1 MIKVHFYAPGAIEVG
16 ALELPSVPRVGDFF
30 RCNPVGGGG
39 SDETPTVLHDHFKV
53 SEVIYDLVDGTV
65 DCLGAET
72 DEFR

>member
-16 ALELPSVPRVGDFF
+16 ALELPNVPRVGEFF
-30 RCNPVGGGG
+30 RCAPLKY
-39 SDETPTVLHDHFKV
+39 SAEPSAIEHDHFQI

-65 DCLGAET
+65 DCLGEET